1 MNNNTE
7 FSISWSAFTSLLKRP
22 IAFHRVFAQISGSAT
37 TGLFLSQ
44 LWYWSEHTSNTDG
57 WFYKTAIEWQEET
70 ALTRREQETA
80 RKKLRLLGILE
91 EKKECLPRK
100 LFFRLNRERLVL
112 AVQQLVND
120 EPNDL
125 SVEQI
130 LEIFDTSLNGL
141 SRGAFLRAEK
151 LKVKREFVDYREV
164 LRSRGLTCRICGEPI
179 TKGLGQNGEHL
190 VFDHWIALNNGG
202 SHTYDNIFPAHAF
215 CNSAK
220 SDKRL
225 ETLDTVSLLSDD
237 KQACHFGASSS
248 LNHDE
253 QERLSTTSKNVMVQQ
268 TGTFKHDKQSIYTEN
283 TSETTNRDY
292 NRESPLTPHRGN
304 AAKSSSPIAKIENA
318 ADQEEEPKDSNQQIA
333 SSCTDLP
340 ESSQL
345 TRNPELGK
353 SSAAQLEA
361 VPSSTKAKNSRR
373 GKSALDEQTQAW
385 FLEAYLSNKPSNFTD
400 HRKLSPQVCKKIQE
414 LIASHQDQAIE
425 VFASAL
431 TWVREQKDDWWR
443 KTAQFSLDNVCT
455 NGKIEQYADK
465 HAFAMQHDSAYRDR
479 VEGRAPSMDAGRNG
493 SQIPQQSSSDGEDAT
508 YPAYSWDRVAA
519 VWENDPFLQK
529 MCPNFKNN
537 L

>member
-220 SDKRL
+220 SDKCL

-292 NRESPLTPHRGN
+292 NREESPLTPHRGN
-304 AAKSSSPIAKIENA
+304 AAIAPNPAAKFENA
-318 ADQEEEPKDSNQQIA
+318 ADQDQEKEPKDSTQQIVT
-333 SSCTDLP
+333 SCTDLP
-340 ESSQL
+340 EYWRL

-353 SSAAQLEA
+353 SSAAQLE
-361 VPSSTKAKNSRR
+361 VIPSSGKAKNSRR

-400 HRKLSPQVCKKIQE
+400 HRKLSPQVGKKIQE
-414 LIASHQDQAIE
+414 LIASHQGQAIE

-431 TWVREQKDDWWR
+431 VWVREQKDDWWR
-443 KTAQFSLDNVCT
+443 KTAQFSLDNLCT

-465 HAFAMQHDSAYRDR
+465 HAFAMQHDAAYRDR
-479 VEGRAPSMDAGRNG
+479 VEGRAPSMDAARRQQDTFTDNNG
-493 SQIPQQSSSDGEDAT
+493 NTIPADSL
-508 YPAYSWDRVAA
+508 VARA
-519 VWENDPFLQK
+519 AAAWANDPFLQ
-529 MCPNFKNN
+529 MICPDFK